1 MLFLGIMVS
10 WFLFFVHMDKKSV
23 AMHLADVWHSPV
35 VQQKVKMVQRSV
47 PTKLKD
53 IAPVPQALPSFGF
66 GGASEHMEDYEEHN
80 ENDRRGLDALVQKVE
95 SKPKQK

>member
-1 MLFLGIMVS
+1 MVS

-47 PTKLKD
+47 PTSFKD
-53 IAPVPQALPSFGF
+53 IAPIPQAVPSFSF
-66 GGASEHMEDYEEHN
+66 GSASENMDDYEEHN
-80 ENDRRGLDALVQKVE
+80 DKDRRGLDALVQKVE
-95 SKPKQK
+95 RKPQKK